1 MQLPPQLIIFF
12 LLILLRFECPGK
24 AQEELIYFEK
34 EIRPIFKA
42 ACFHCHGEDNVK
54 KGGLDLRL
62 VRLMIEGG
70 KSGSALHPEK
80 PDQSLLWENIS
91 TDEMPKGEKKLSIGQ
106 KEKILKWIE
115 QGARTVRPEPE
126 NVEEARY
133 TQEELSHWAF
143 QPIKRTKTPTDES
156 NPIDSFIIAKLQ
168 SHGINISEPAQRE
181 SLIRRISY
189 DLTGLPPT
197 PEQIENFIRGGDDS
211 YDRLVDE
218 LLASPQYGV
227 RWARHWLDV
236 AGFAETEGTGLQD
249 SKRPHAWRYRDYVID
264 SFNAN
269 KPINQFITE
278 QLAGDELINGS
289 IDKNNPKHLELLS
302 ATGFLRMGPDTTQ
315 RNNTIAD
322 RNNAISETLKIVS
335 RSLLGLTIGCAQCH
349 DHKYDPISIDDY
361 YSFRAIFDPAFPL
374 DQWQTPNSRLIDITN
389 QEVMTERAKIESE
402 AKAMED
408 DMISRRNEHCK
419 KIQELKLETVPEEER
434 DATREA
440 VLTKPEN
447 RNEKQKALL
456 LKHPMVKPVDFIV
469 GLLVEYDGKAFAK
482 FKEEQKKIDAVRNK
496 KPPLAL
502 IRATIESKNSQ
513 PVSKVFFRGNPESP
527 KEVVKPSE
535 ILALKQHR
543 KNLVVPENDEELAT
557 SGRRLNY
564 AKQLTDGSHPMAAR
578 VFVNRIWMHH
588 FGNGIVRNKGDFG
601 IAGEKPIHQDLL
613 DWLAEDFVIH
623 GWDLKRLHKLIV
635 SSKTYK
641 QSSIRRPEIEKIDP
655 DNHLFG
661 RNNMRRLEAESIRD
675 SLLMISGKMD
685 PSIGGPSIPV
695 TENNEGKPVLSSEN
709 GKRSIFVQVQRRLPL
724 NILATFDQPVMTPNC
739 NKRTNTTVATQ
750 ALWFMND
757 NESLKISETLAT
769 SIMSESTDLTKQ
781 LNRLFIKLFA
791 QKPTPEELRSCMDYL
806 QAQSERLAKQKAD
819 KNPDHLAMASLCQ
832 ALFASNRF
840 LFVD

>member
-1 MQLPPQLIIFF
+1 MQLPPQLILLF
-12 LLILLRFECPGK
+12 LLIILRFECLGK

-54 KGGLDLRL
+54 KGNLDLRL

-80 PDQSLLWENIS
+80 ADQSLLWENIS
-91 TDEMPKGEKKLSIGQ
+91 TDKMPKGEKKLSTGQ

-115 QGARTVRPEPE
+115 QGAKTVRPEPA
-126 NVEEARY
+126 NVEEAQY
-133 TQEELSHWAF
+133 TQEELNHWAF
-143 QPIKRTKTPTDES
+143 QPLKRTKPPTEEN

-168 SHGINISEPAQRE
+168 SHGLNISEPAQRE

-197 PEQIENFIRGGDDS
+197 PEQIENFIRGGDEA
-211 YDRLVDE
+211 YDRLVEE
-218 LLASPQYGV
+218 LLISPQYGV

-236 AGFAETEGTGLQD
+236 AGFAETEGAGLQD
-249 SKRPHAWRYRDYVID
+249 AKRPHAWRYRDYVIN

-269 KPINQFITE
+269 KPINQFIIE
-278 QLAGDELINGS
+278 QLAGDELINGP
-289 IDKNNPKHLELLS
+289 IDKSNPKHLEFLS
-302 ATGFLRMGPDTTQ
+302 ATGFLRMAPDTTQ
-315 RNNTIAD
+315 RNNTLAD

-361 YSFRAIFDPAFPL
+361 YRFRAIFDPAFPL
-374 DQWQTPNSRLIDITN
+374 NQWQTPNSRLIDITN
-389 QEVMTERAKIESE
+389 QEVMAERAKIESE

-408 DMISRRNEHCK
+408 DMISRRNAHCK

-482 FKEEQKKIDAVRNK
+482 FKEEQKKIDAVRDK
-496 KPPLAL
+496 KPPLGL

-513 PVSKVFFRGNPESP
+513 PVSRIFFRGNPESP

-535 ILALKQHR
+535 IMALKQHR
-543 KNLVVPENDEELAT
+543 KDLVVPENDEQLKT
-557 SGRRLNY
+557 TGRRLNY
-564 AKQLTDGSHPMAAR
+564 AKQLTDGSHPMVAR

-613 DWLAEDFVIH
+613 DWLADDFVMH

-641 QSSIRRPEIEKIDP
+641 QSSIRRPGIEKIDP

-661 RNNMRRLEAESIRD
+661 RSNMKRLEAESIRD
-675 SLLMISGKMD
+675 SLLMVSGKLD
-685 PSIGGPSIPV
+685 PSIRGPSIPV
-695 TENNEGKPVLSSEN
+695 TENNEGKPVLSNEN
-709 GKRSIFVQVQRRLPL
+709 GRRSIFVQVQRRLPL

-757 NESLKISETLAT
+757 NKSLKMSETLAT
-769 SIMSESTDLTKQ
+769 FIMAESTDLTKQ
-781 LNRLFIKLFA
+781 LNQLFIKLFA

-806 QAQSERLAKQKAD
+806 RTQSERLAKQKAE
-819 KNPDHLAMASLCQ
+819 KNSDHLAMASLCQ

>member
-1 MQLPPQLIIFF
+1 MQLPSQLIFLFF
-12 LLILLRFECPGK
+12 LIALNFKCLGK
-24 AQEELIYFEK
+24 AQEEFIYFEK
-34 EIRPIFKA
+34 EIRPILKE

-54 KGGLDLRL
+54 KGDLDLRL

-70 KSGSALHPEK
+70 KSGSALHPKK
-80 PDQSLLWENIS
+80 PDQSLLWKNIS
-91 TDEMPKGEKKLSIGQ
+91 NDRMPKGENKLSTKQ

-115 QGARTVRPEPE
+115 QGSKTVRPEPVD
-126 NVEEARY
+126 VEEARY

-143 QPIKRTKTPTDES
+143 QPIKRTNPPTEEN

-168 SHGINISEPAQRE
+168 SHGLDISEPAQKE
-181 SLIRRISY
+181 TLIRRLSY

-197 PEQIENFIRGGDDS
+197 PEQIEIFIQGGDGA
-211 YDRLVDE
+211 YDRLVEE
-218 LLASPQYGV
+218 LLSSPQYGV

-236 AGFAETEGTGLQD
+236 AGFAETEGAGLQD
-249 SKRPHAWRYRDYVID
+249 AKRPHAWRYRDYVIN

-269 KPINQFITE
+269 KPIDQFIVE

-289 IDKNNPKHLELLS
+289 IDKNNSKHLEFLS
-302 ATGFLRMGPDTTQ
+302 ATSFLRMGPDTTQ
-315 RNNTIAD
+315 RNNTLAE
-322 RNNAISETLKIVS
+322 RNNAIAETLKIVS
-335 RSLLGLTIGCAQCH
+335 QSLLGLTIGCAQCH

-374 DQWQTPNSRLIDITN
+374 KQWQTPNSRLIDVTN
-389 QEVMTERAKIESE
+389 QEVMEERAKIESE
-402 AKAMED
+402 AKVLED
-408 DMISRRNEHCK
+408 DLISRRNAHCQ

-434 DATREA
+434 DATRQA

-456 LKHPMVKPVDFIV
+456 LKHPMVKPVNFIV

-496 KPPLAL
+496 KPPLSQ
-502 IRATIESKNSQ
+502 IRATIESKNLQ
-513 PVSKVFFRGNPESP
+513 PVSRIFFRGNPESP

-535 ILALKQHR
+535 IIALKQHR
-543 KNLVVPENDEELAT
+543 KELIVPENDDQLLT
-557 SGRRLNY
+557 TGRRLNY
-564 AKQLTDGSHPMAAR
+564 AKQLTDGSHPMTAR

-588 FGNGIVRNKGDFG
+588 FGNGIVRNRGDFG

-613 DWLAEDFVIH
+613 DWLANDFVIH
-623 GWDLKRLHKLIV
+623 GWDLKRLHKIIV

-641 QSSIRRPEIEKIDP
+641 QSSTRRSEIEKIDP

-661 RNNMRRLEAESIRD
+661 RSNMKRLEAESIRD
-675 SLLMISGKMD
+675 SLLMISGKLD
-685 PSIGGPSIPV
+685 SSIGGPSIPV
-695 TENNEGKPVLSSEN
+695 TKNNEGKSVLSNEN
-709 GKRSIFVQVQRRLPL
+709 GRRSIFVQVQRRLPL

-739 NKRTNTTVATQ
+739 NKRKHTTVATQ

-757 NESLKISETLAT
+757 NESLKISEALAK
-769 SIMSESTDLTKQ
+769 SIMTESPDLTQQ
-781 LNRLFIKLFA
+781 LNLLFIKLFA
-791 QKPTPEELRSCMDYL
+791 KKPTPEEIHSCIDYL
-806 QAQSERLAKQKAD
+806 HAQSERLAKQNAA
-819 KNPDHLAMASLCQ
+819 KNSDHLAMASLCQ